1 MSAIETTKCPDK
13 ITLTGYLLGQLE
25 APRLD
30 ACESH
35 IAGCDKCHET
45 LRGLSAEDTLTQQ
58 VGDAFLHDAESD
70 FLTDDLSESRHVRGL
85 VDQLLSETKKHPRQ
99 PKSPLADT

>member
-35 IAGCDKCHET
+35 IADCDKCHET

-58 VGDAFLHDAESD
+58 VGDAFLHAAGSD
-70 FLTDDLSESRHVRGL
+70 FLTDDLNESHHVRGL
-85 VDQLLSETKKHPRQ
+85 VDQLLS
-99 PKSPLADT
+99 